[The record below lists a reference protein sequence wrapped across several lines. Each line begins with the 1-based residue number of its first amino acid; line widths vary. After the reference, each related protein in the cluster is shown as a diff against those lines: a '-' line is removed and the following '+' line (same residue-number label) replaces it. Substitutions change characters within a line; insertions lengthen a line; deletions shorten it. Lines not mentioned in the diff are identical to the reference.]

1 MSQLKQYRS
10 LSKKKKKCKYKHKKN
25 IIVSR
30 VLSRFSYESDL
41 INLTTRKFLSYQ
53 SSQKSLFQNGNKKCI
68 FSRTSK
74 LNYAVILKHLGSTN

>member
-1 MSQLKQYRS
+1 MSQLKQYHS

-53 SSQKSLFQNGNKKCI
+53 SGQKSLFPKWKQKMH

-74 LNYAVILKHLGSTN
+74 LNYAVTLKHLGSTN